1 MLDVGQVG
9 APLPRVLGRYALYD
23 EIASGGMAVVHF
35 GHVAG
40 AAGFSRPV
48 AVKRLHPQFARDPEF
63 VSMFLDEARVAAR
76 VQHPNVVSTVDVVA
90 LDGELFLVLEYVH
103 GESLAGLMRACRE
116 RGERLPPAVVVAILS
131 GALAG
136 LHAAHQATDSD
147 GRPLCVV
154 HRDVSPHNIL
164 VGADG
169 VTRVLDFGVAKAT
182 VRAQNTRE
190 GQLKGK
196 LRYMAPEQLR
206 GAEVTRTADVY
217 SAGVVLWEALT
228 GDRLF
233 SADNDA
239 ALFGQVLEGV
249 MVPPSQRAP
258 TLPRSIDAPVLRALS
273 REPSLRFP
281 TAREMAIG
289 LETALAPASPHEV
302 GAWVER
308 LAGEALAHRSETLR
322 RIEGGIGG
330 AGSPRPA
337 RRESTATEA
346 GPLATGALS
355 FAAPRWSG
363 APPGAPQSKP
373 GAPADAAVRS
383 SRPPPLPG
391 SAHHPSPPSAPPSA
405 PPWTTAAP
413 IGAAPAST
421 RGPLGTLTDARAV
434 APPPPS
440 APDASPLSLRSGAL
454 PAVVGESGTHH
465 LSSRPPTGSG
475 RHLATVIAFAAA
487 MAIGGVAALS
497 TARGRTV
504 VLAEARAGVA
514 TVTTRAATVAAVTLP
529 TTEASTDASAE
540 AGIEGEG
547 ATAGSDR
554 ADDATAPSVGRRRPK
569 AWSAPSG
576 SASALAAPAARPGD
590 CDPPWFEDETGIRR
604 VKRHCLP

>member
-1 MLDVGQVG
+1 MLDAGQVG

-90 LDGELFLVLEYVH
+90 LEGELFLVLEYVH
-103 GESLAGLMRACRE
+103 GESLAGLLRACRQ
-116 RGERLPPAVVVAILS
+116 RGERLPPAVAVAILS

-136 LHAAHQATDSD
+136 LHAAHQATDAD

-182 VRAQNTRE
+182 VRAQSTRE

-206 GAEVTRTADVY
+206 GVEVTRTADVY

-249 MVPPSQRAP
+249 VVPPSQCAP
-258 TLPRSIDAPVLRALS
+258 TLPRQLDTPVLRALQ
-273 REPSLRFP
+273 RDPSMRFAS
-281 TAREMAIG
+281 ARDMAIG
-289 LETALAPASPHEV
+289 LEAALPGASPHEV

-308 LAGEALAHRSETLR
+308 LAGEALAHRREVLR

-330 AGSPRPA
+330 TLPPRPA
-337 RRESTATEA
+337 KRESTATEA
-346 GPLATGALS
+346 APLASGALS
-355 FAAPRWSG
+355 FAAPRR
-363 APPGAPQSKP
+363 
-373 GAPADAAVRS
+373 DAAS
-383 SRPPPLPG
+383 ALP
-391 SAHHPSPPSAPPSA
+391 
-405 PPWTTAAP
+405 TTA
-413 IGAAPAST
+413 

-434 APPPPS
+434 SPRPPP
-440 APDASPLSLRSGAL
+440 APAPFATPAGAL
-454 PAVVGESGTHH
+454 PPVVGESGTHH
-465 LSSRPPTGSG
+465 LASRPAAGTG
-475 RHLATVIAFAAA
+475 RHLATALAFAAA
-487 MAIGGVAALS
+487 LAIGGFAAVS
-497 TARGRTV
+497 TARSHTL
-504 VLAEARAGVA
+504 VLAEARAGI
-514 TVTTRAATVAAVTLP
+514 ATVATHAATIASILP
-529 TTEASTDASAE
+529 APAELDAE
-540 AGIEGEG
+540 AGAPPPE
-547 ATAGSDR
+547 R
-554 ADDATAPSVGRRRPK
+554 ADAVPGSSGTRRRPRGWP
-569 AWSAPSG
+569 AASTSGSTAAAPSG
-576 SASALAAPAARPGD
+576 VPSD
-590 CDPPWFEDETGIRR
+590 CDPPWYEDETGIRR

>member
-1 MLDVGQVG
+1 MLDAGQVG
-9 APLPRVLGRYALYD
+9 APLPRLLGRYALYD

-90 LDGELFLVLEYVH
+90 MDGELFLVLEYVH
-103 GESLAGLMRACRE
+103 GESLAGLLRACRE
-116 RGERLPPAVVVAILS
+116 RGERLPPAVAVAILS

-182 VRAQNTRE
+182 VRAQSTRE

-249 MVPPSQRAP
+249 VVPPSRRAP
-258 TLPRSIDAPVLRALS
+258 TLPRGIDAPVLRALQ
-273 REPSLRFP
+273 REPSLRFA
-281 TAREMAIG
+281 TARDMAIG
-289 LETALAPASPHEV
+289 LEAALAPASPHEV

-308 LAGEALAHRSETLR
+308 RAGEALAHRAEILR

-330 AGSPRPA
+330 PAPSRPA

-346 GPLATGALS
+346 GPLATGALC
-355 FAAPRWSG
+355 FAASSWSG
-363 APPGAPQSKP
+363 RRPAHRRARGARMQRCALRVRRRPCHR
-373 GAPADAAVRS
+373 AALVAAELAAVDHLRAERHRPTSTRGPWVRS
-383 SRPPPLPG
+383 PTRAPSRPPPSASDPSRLAPGAAPCRRWSASRAPISCRRGQRRLEPAPGHRHCLGGGHGHRGRRGAVHRARPHGGARGGTRRRGGRSDPRRDGRRRHFAIDGG
-391 SAHHPSPPSAPPSA
+391 SAGDGSRGGGGGARRGSRGRRHRSQRRPSPPEGMA
-405 PPWTTAAP
+405 
-413 IGAAPAST
+413 
-421 RGPLGTLTDARAV
+421 GPVQLGERRRRTGGQTQG
-434 APPPPS
+434 
-440 APDASPLSLRSGAL
+440 LRSAL
-454 PAVVGESGTHH
+454 V
-465 LSSRPPTGSG
+465 
-475 RHLATVIAFAAA
+475 
-487 MAIGGVAALS
+487 
-497 TARGRTV
+497 RG
-504 VLAEARAGVA
+504 
-514 TVTTRAATVAAVTLP
+514 
-529 TTEASTDASAE
+529 
-540 AGIEGEG
+540 
-547 ATAGSDR
+547 
-554 ADDATAPSVGRRRPK
+554 
-569 AWSAPSG
+569 
-576 SASALAAPAARPGD
+576 
-590 CDPPWFEDETGIRR
+590 
-604 VKRHCLP
+604 